1 MVELRFCK
9 PAVVGPNPT
18 VGFPNSLVGFE
29 LLTFGLERL
38 VQERLNSAEPPEDH
52 GALYLCKLRGKSKSS
67 N

>member
-1 MVELRFCK
+1 
-9 PAVVGPNPT
+9 
-18 VGFPNSLVGFE
+18 
-29 LLTFGLERL
+29 LTFGLERL